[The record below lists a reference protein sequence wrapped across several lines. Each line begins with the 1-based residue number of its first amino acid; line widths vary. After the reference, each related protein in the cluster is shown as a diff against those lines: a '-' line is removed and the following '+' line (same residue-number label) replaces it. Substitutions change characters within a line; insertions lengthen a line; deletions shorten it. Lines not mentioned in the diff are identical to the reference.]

1 MKRCAL
7 CGISTS
13 TFKVTLQ
20 GICAA
25 VLIQYLS
32 SVAGF
37 FSLRHFETDELNCG
51 LQNAA

>member
-1 MKRCAL
+1 MKCCAL

-13 TFKVTLQ
+13 IFKVTLQ

-37 FSLRHFETDELNCG
+37 FFSKAF
-51 LQNAA
+51 